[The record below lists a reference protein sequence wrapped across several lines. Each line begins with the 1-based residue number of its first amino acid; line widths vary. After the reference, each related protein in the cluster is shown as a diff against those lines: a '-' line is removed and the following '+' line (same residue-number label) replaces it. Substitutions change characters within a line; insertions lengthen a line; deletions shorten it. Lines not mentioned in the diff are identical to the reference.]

1 MFHDFRRHGIE
12 NVSLTELGPISK
24 KAEPSRR
31 SPLCDSRRGGIRVN
45 PHALPTHSFS
55 ATIQRRDAGNQG
67 KIGSESEQRGD
78 PWRNQYRLDR
88 VSITPRKY
96 NKDASPP
103 PRPCGVGR
111 CPKRRDNGRG
121 PGHPVGLNPLS
132 ARRPLPPCRR
142 RNTLRQRQ
150 RENRVSEIQP
160 EPANGCLSRRVPRP
174 TSREQ
179 RPRFYQLSFARVLSP
194 PPLCGSLTAV
204 TLSRLLR
211 LGRKRTTSKPSYAN
225 PRNTYDTQKWR
236 RKRRRRGGGYISVG
250 GGERRLRRPVRRMSR
265 VVDHPDCRCRHRVPV
280 TTILAAILR

>member
-55 ATIQRRDAGNQG
+55 LSATIRRRDAGNQG

-174 TSREQ
+174 TSREH

-204 TLSRLLR
+204 TLSQTRVFCAWDGNER
-211 LGRKRTTSKPSYAN
+211 RRNRVTRIPATRTTHRS
-225 PRNTYDTQKWR
+225 
-236 RKRRRRGGGYISVG
+236 GGGKGEGEEEDIYRSVVASG
-250 GGERRLRRPVRRMSR
+250 DFDDRYEGCRAWWTTLT
-265 VVDHPDCRCRHRVPV
+265 VVVV
-280 TTILAAILR
+280 TVYR

>member
-1 MFHDFRRHGIE
+1 MRE
-12 NVSLTELGPISK
+12 
-24 KAEPSRR
+24 
-31 SPLCDSRRGGIRVN
+31 
-45 PHALPTHSFS
+45 
-55 ATIQRRDAGNQG
+55 
-67 KIGSESEQRGD
+67 
-78 PWRNQYRLDR
+78 
-88 VSITPRKY
+88 
-96 NKDASPP
+96 
-103 PRPCGVGR
+103 GR

-132 ARRPLPPCRR
+132 ARCPLPPCRR

-174 TSREQ
+174 TSREH